1 MASVDVSPSISF
13 HLFLHPAKIL
23 LGSCFSSLV
32 LEDGEGGDDAAE
44 AKDCRPV
51 FGTSCT
57 SCTSCREGRA
67 GDLSWCDSV
76 SGVDPPLGPEQREEG
91 GEK

>member
-13 HLFLHPAKIL
+13 HLFLQLAKVL
-23 LGSCFSSLV
+23 LGSCFSSWV

-51 FGTSCT
+51 FGT

-76 SGVDPPLGPEQREEG
+76 SGVDPPLGP
-91 GEK
+91 